1 MTMQTNLQIKMA
13 TTLQNNA
20 QAQPENIQNK
30 MTSLWQEKNMKTA
43 SNIHQHN
50 DVINLSPNEKNKI
63 NQFINELKSREDKK
77 EFFAHIFKTMIHLG
91 KDEKQ
96 IFVAGVAQTFKSS
109 DDPEM
114 QSLSTKFTKALS
126 RYMSISLMSIPLTNQ
141 LNHNISSITLDGD
154 NDDDDIGPI

>member
-1 MTMQTNLQIKMA
+1 MQTNLQIKMA
-13 TTLQNNA
+13 TTVQNNA
-20 QAQPENIQNK
+20 QVQPENIQHK

-43 SNIHQHN
+43 SNNQYQS
-50 DVINLSPNEKNKI
+50 DKINLSPNEKNKI
-63 NQFINELKSREDKK
+63 NQFISELKSREDKK

-96 IFVAGVAQTFKSS
+96 NFVAGVAQVFQSS

-114 QSLSTKFTKALS
+114 QSLNTKFTKALC
-126 RYMSISLMSIPLTNQ
+126 RYMSISLMSTPLTNQ
-141 LNHNISSITLDGD
+141 LNHNISNVTLEGD